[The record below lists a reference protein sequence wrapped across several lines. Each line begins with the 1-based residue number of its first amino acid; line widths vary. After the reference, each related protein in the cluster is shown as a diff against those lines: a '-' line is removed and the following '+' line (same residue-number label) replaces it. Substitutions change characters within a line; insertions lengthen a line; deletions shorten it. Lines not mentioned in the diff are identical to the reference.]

1 MPLTADELVQKSK
14 VQRERRRYEE
24 ALISSIAAAE
34 SDHDNA
40 GAWWQVA
47 LNRLSL
53 SSFFTRLDAAW
64 NAPISLGRAE

>member
-1 MPLTADELVQKSK
+1 MPLNADELVQKSK

-40 GAWWQVA
+40 G
-47 LNRLSL
+47 LGGKSPSTGCR
-53 SSFFTRLDAAW
+53 SFHF
-64 NAPISLGRAE
+64 SLGWTPLGTHLFH